1 MALRSPLRSK
11 AKVTQTSIA
20 RDLGLSQALV
30 SKVLNG
36 IRARIDPETY
46 DRIWAH
52 ALKVGYRSKG
62 MTPHA
67 SLAAAG
73 GRQIGLVLR
82 AGLQPFVQ
90 SNFFSHVQVGLHDA
104 LQPQGYSTVMLGSE
118 DTFDPA
124 TAGPLP
130 PALVVLGAVKPGFLR
145 ALRTHS
151 RRIVAVNG
159 SHPGLCHTVMSND
172 TQSVEL
178 LVEHLAAQGH
188 RRFGWIGGLPD
199 YPMHGV
205 RIGAFRAALAARG
218 LPPLAENHCA
228 IQKDGAD
235 RQQGRDA
242 ALALFARSGPHPT
255 AVVCFNGVLAR
266 GAVNALLQSGRKIP
280 AELSLVAIDATRVCV
295 EEEPHI
301 TCASTVPEKLG
312 EMAAKLLLESTG
324 AEDEDYKSFML
335 AAQLH
340 LGSTTGPAK

>member
-1 MALRSPLRSK
+1 MSVRSPLRPK

-36 IRARIDPETY
+36 IRERIDPETY

-67 SLAAAG
+67 SLAAGG
-73 GRQIGLVLR
+73 GRQIGIVLR
-82 AGLQPFVQ
+82 SGLQAFVQ
-90 SNFFSHVQVGLHDA
+90 SNFFSHVQVGLHEA
-104 LQPQGYSTVMLGSE
+104 LHPQGFSTVMLGSE

-124 TAGPLP
+124 VAGPLP

-145 ALRTHS
+145 ALRQQT

-159 SHPGLCHTVMSND
+159 SYPGLCHSVMSND
-172 TQSVEL
+172 TQSVDL
-178 LVEHLAAQGH
+178 LVEHLAARGH
-188 RRFGWIGGLPD
+188 RRLGWIGGLPE
-199 YPMHGV
+199 YPMHEV

-218 LPPLAENHCA
+218 LPALAESHCV
-228 IQKDGAD
+228 IQRDGAD
-235 RQQGRDA
+235 RQQGREA
-242 ALALFARSGPHPT
+242 ALALFGRSGPPPT
-255 AVVCFNGVLAR
+255 ALVCFNGVMAR
-266 GAVNALLQSGRKIP
+266 GAINALLQSGWKIP
-280 AELSLVAIDATRVCV
+280 ADLSLVAIDATRVCV

-312 EMAAKLLLESTG
+312 ETAARLLLESTG
-324 AEDEDYKSFML
+324 ADDEDYKSFML

-340 LGSTTGPAK
+340 PGATTGAVK